1 MLPSFKLTLLQA
13 APYNFSK
20 FGALDASAGNP
31 RPYNYP
37 TMPPVA
43 GEIMSIRERLE
54 EDIRNAMR
62 SRSQQRLEAL
72 RFLKSAINRVE
83 IDRRVTLDDDGIT
96 EVVVRQVK
104 DRRDSIRMFQE
115 GNRQDLVEKETADLA
130 ILEEYMPPQLEEAEL
145 VALIEQTIKQVGAE
159 TIRDKGKVMG
169 RLMPQVQGKADGQQV
184 NAIVTRLLEG

>member
-1 MLPSFKLTLLQA
+1 
-13 APYNFSK
+13 
-20 FGALDASAGNP
+20 
-31 RPYNYP
+31 
-37 TMPPVA
+37 
-43 GEIMSIRERLE
+43 MSIRERLE